1 MPEDIEKIT
10 HPTEKKKTNKK
21 SHWENLQEGWKNGT
35 IRPPS
40 NWKKRREEWDRTHN
54 EDGSKKEEKIKEPKK
69 TPENDSVDS
78 VPDDVILEKEPPKE
92 IIKEPVKEPEKE
104 PQKEPPKEPEK
115 EPPKENK
122 VNIGKIFSNEY
133 VLYGGIGLALVVG
146 AIVFLKATKAK
157 APVVQAPAPKPR
169 PEYEM
174 VDIGMG
180 RFVKRPIKYDD

>member
-1 MPEDIEKIT
+1 MEDIEKIT
-10 HPTEKKKTNKK
+10 HPEKKEKKK

-35 IRPPS
+35 VRPPA

-54 EDGSKKEEKIKEPKK
+54 PDGSKKEEKEIKNKELEKM
-69 TPENDSVDS
+69 PENKKDSVNS

-92 IIKEPVKEPEKE
+92 IIKEP
-104 PQKEPPKEPEK
+104 PQEPPKEQEK
-115 EPPKENK
+115 ETPKETKENK
-122 VNIGKIFSNEY
+122 VNLGKIFSNEY
-133 VLYGGIGLALVVG
+133 VLYGGIGLALVMG

-157 APVVQAPAPKPR
+157 APAVKESTPAPKPR

>member
-10 HPTEKKKTNKK
+10 HPAEKKKEKKK

-35 IRPPS
+35 IRPPA
-40 NWKKRREEWDRTHN
+40 NWKKRREEWDKTHN
-54 EDGSKKEEKIKEPKK
+54 ADGSKKKEEDIKNKEPKK
-69 TPENDSVDS
+69 MLEDKNGVNNI
-78 VPDDVILEKEPPKE
+78 PDDVILEKEPPKE
-92 IIKEPVKEPEKE
+92 LPKEPLKEPEKE
-104 PQKEPPKEPEK
+104 PAKET
-115 EPPKENK
+115 KENK
-122 VNIGKIFSNEY
+122 VNLGKIFSNEY
-133 VLYGGIGLALVVG
+133 IVYGGIGLALVVG

-157 APVVQAPAPKPR
+157 APAVQSAPAPKPR